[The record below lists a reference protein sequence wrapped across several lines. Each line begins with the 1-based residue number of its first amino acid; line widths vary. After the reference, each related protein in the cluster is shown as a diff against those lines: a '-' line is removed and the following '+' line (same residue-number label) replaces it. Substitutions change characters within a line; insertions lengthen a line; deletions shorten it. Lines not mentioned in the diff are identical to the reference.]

1 MLARRTRAV
10 STIRDCTEGSC
21 GDRISGQ
28 EVVPL
33 PLSPGQL
40 VMAGVRALDPAEATF
55 LQAERVPVLTPSQ
68 LIRRSEVSRTMH
80 GSGSDMAET
89 AALIGECSRM
99 PGAGYSRHLSAVAA
113 LAFPSARAH
122 SHCEK
127 GAVRFLLFLLPLSI
141 CFSSRCP
148 ELACG
153 NEVLSQ
159 QVVRSP

>member
-40 VMAGVRALDPAEATF
+40 VMAGVRALDPDEATF

-68 LIRRSEVSRTMH
+68 LIRRSEASRTMH

-89 AALIGECSRM
+89 AALIGECSHM
-99 PGAGYSRHLSAVAA
+99 PGGLQPSSGCSRSPSV
-113 LAFPSARAH
+113 PSARAH

-127 GAVRFLLFLLPLSI
+127 GAVLFLLFLLPLSI
-141 CFSSRCP
+141 IQMP
-148 ELACG
+148 
-153 NEVLSQ
+153 
-159 QVVRSP
+159 